1 MEVSAA
7 PAAIAAQLRLRQTGG
22 LVAIDLPRMKPA
34 TRKQVDAALIA
45 ALATDP
51 RHPEW
56 IGRSRAGMLEVRL
69 PHGRSG
75 PAGYEADKVAT
86 SVLTVLRTIAR
97 RPPLAAPWPP
107 WAGSTNCPITPGSA
121 VTRTGCDTKT

>member
-1 MEVSAA
+1 
-7 PAAIAAQLRLRQTGG
+7 
-22 LVAIDLPRMKPA
+22 
-34 TRKQVDAALIA
+34 KQVDADLIA

-86 SVLTVLRTIAR
+86 SVLAVLRAIAR
-97 RPPLAAPWPP
+97 RPTLAAPVIELSPDMAAWLKGPGAAALAVLDRP
-107 WAGSTNCPITPGSA
+107 VTPVVSSEA
-121 VTRTGCDTKT
+121 MTATLREPAR